1 MKEKNP
7 LFSQIKSAWAI
18 TKKDINIYYLK
29 APVLIYGL
37 IFPCFLFL
45 AFFLGKNMPFT
56 SLLPVVLAIA
66 VFFTSSSVGPIIT
79 PWETRLRTL
88 ERLISCPV
96 SLEFILLGDALASF
110 LFGVGVTLV
119 LFLFSIPFVLIGLKS
134 LIILIA
140 GVTLSSLSFSCLGI
154 LLSSPATDNPSNI
167 MMLSNLV
174 RLPLVFIS
182 GIFISFNKLPGL
194 GKLIARFSPLTYTV
208 DILRYSFHEEHQF
221 PIGFSLGI
229 LFISTAIFLFLG
241 MILHKRNLSYRF

>member
-1 MKEKNP
+1 MKERNP
-7 LFSQIKSAWAI
+7 LFSQIKSAWAVAL
-18 TKKDINIYYLK
+18 KDINIYYLK

-45 AFFLGKNMPFT
+45 AFFLGKDMPFT
-56 SLLPVVLAIA
+56 ALLPAVIAIA
-66 VFFTSSSVGPIIT
+66 IFFASSSVGPIIT

-96 SLEFILLGDALASF
+96 SLEFILLGDMLAGF
-110 LFGVGVTLV
+110 LFGAGISFV
-119 LFLFSIPFVLIGLKS
+119 LLLISIPFVAAGLNS
-134 LIILIA
+134 PIILIV
-140 GVTLSSLSFSCLGI
+140 GVALSSLCFSCLGI

-182 GIFISFNKLPGL
+182 GIFIPFSRLPGL

-208 DILRYSFHEEHQF
+208 DILRYNFQQDHQF
-221 PIGFSLGI
+221 HIAFSLSI
-229 LFISTAIFLFLG
+229 LFIFTVIFLSLA
-241 MILHKRNLSYRF
+241 MILHKRNLSHRF